1 MRAAVRFGCR
11 QARIKDLEHAM
22 TVAKKRAGASP
33 IKEAKI
39 LHRHHFS
46 SELQRMSVVCD
57 VVTTQSESSSS
68 SSSTQH
74 SIETGRYCLVKGSPE
89 ALKPLLKAENVPEW
103 YDSSYNALAE
113 EGMRVLALA
122 YRRVT
127 ADDAASV
134 AGDGSASE
142 ETSNRPEENRK
153 WVESALDFAGFIA
166 FTCKTRADS
175 PTVIRALL
183 ESAHGVSML
192 TGDAP
197 LTAQFVARGIGLCT
211 KPGAPLTLR
220 RKSSGGGDAGGGAT
234 NAQSP
239 TLHDFEWV
247 GILAKH
253 KEEGSE
259 GYVKPVP
266 LQVPGVKALSEKH
279 DLIVL
284 ESVLDEASAAA
295 TGGGVGDSSG
305 DSPPTAGGGSA
316 PSDRKKAALD
326 AKPAADDI
334 YSEVDAIR
342 VFARCSPQGKAK
354 IIRCLQKNDPEN
366 HVLMC
371 GDGGN
376 DVGALKQAD
385 VGLALLSGY
394 GNANT
399 TDTGPA
405 DAELKQLEGK
415 RANNLASLTDG
426 SGAAPGGPAAV
437 GAGLSKSAEEE
448 LNKQALVRE
457 QRRKEA
463 TRMRKVLLDKKKQE
477 LMKNQQQMLQEEL
490 ANMKERGED
499 TGIMGMA
506 KAAQNVAQRVKVE
519 MQKENAEF
527 NKKHGNLFDAS
538 TGSKGDGVDGL
549 DDPLAALD
557 DALPIVRPGDASVA
571 APFTSRTPSVLSV
584 VTLIRQ
590 GRCTLL
596 SALQQQQIMML
607 ECIISAYALSA
618 LSLEGARSSERQM
631 MASGWLIMTASLAF
645 SYTKHVDE
653 MHPCRP
659 LRRLFHPA
667 VFFSML
673 GQAAIHVFCMGY
685 GVSLAKEEM
694 GEDAL
699 KEVLDFFKKAK
710 AKELPEQLENEDDPW
725 AEIMSMWQAPFKPN
739 LLNTVV
745 FLVETSQMIAVLFVN
760 YKGRPWMK
768 GILENHPLFLSV
780 FLCIAGVA
788 ACAWGFSPYVNSMIH
803 LEAFPDD
810 KFRWQVMFLVFLSIG
825 GTFIWDRLV
834 TAIFA
839 PKVFKAMID
848 EGKKTTFK
856 DVLPLL
862 KTAGMVAGGLF
873 VLANGSILMLG
884 GLGWWW
890 YKKKQA
896 DEAAAL

>member
-1 MRAAVRFGCR
+1 
-11 QARIKDLEHAM
+11 
-22 TVAKKRAGASP
+22 
-33 IKEAKI
+33 
-39 LHRHHFS
+39 
-46 SELQRMSVVCD
+46 
-57 VVTTQSESSSS
+57 
-68 SSSTQH
+68 
-74 SIETGRYCLVKGSPE
+74 
-89 ALKPLLKAENVPEW
+89 
-103 YDSSYNALAE
+103 
-113 EGMRVLALA
+113 
-122 YRRVT
+122 
-127 ADDAASV
+127 
-134 AGDGSASE
+134 
-142 ETSNRPEENRK
+142 
-153 WVESALDFAGFIA
+153 
-166 FTCKTRADS
+166 
-175 PTVIRALL
+175 
-183 ESAHGVSML
+183 ML

-197 LTAQFVARGIGLCT
+197 LTAQFVARHRALHE
-211 KPGAPLTLR
+211 AR
-220 RKSSGGGDAGGGAT
+220 RPADPSPKVERRGDAGGGAT

-305 DSPPTAGGGSA
+305 DSPPTAGGSA

-448 LNKQALVRE
+448 LNKQAQVRE

-557 DALPIVRPGDASVA
+557 DALPSSAPEMLRGGAFHEQDAVGAQRRDFDSPGTLHVAVRIAAAANHDARVYHFSVRPICAVA
-571 APFTSRTPSVLSV
+571 RRGAFQRATNDGERLADHDRFS
-584 VTLIRQ
+584 
-590 GRCTLL
+590 CFLL
-596 SALQQQQIMML
+596 
-607 ECIISAYALSA
+607 
-618 LSLEGARSSERQM
+618 
-631 MASGWLIMTASLAF
+631 
-645 SYTKHVDE
+645 H
-653 MHPCRP
+653 
-659 LRRLFHPA
+659 
-667 VFFSML
+667 
-673 GQAAIHVFCMGY
+673 
-685 GVSLAKEEM
+685 
-694 GEDAL
+694 
-699 KEVLDFFKKAK
+699 
-710 AKELPEQLENEDDPW
+710 
-725 AEIMSMWQAPFKPN
+725 
-739 LLNTVV
+739 
-745 FLVETSQMIAVLFVN
+745 
-760 YKGRPWMK
+760 
-768 GILENHPLFLSV
+768 
-780 FLCIAGVA
+780 
-788 ACAWGFSPYVNSMIH
+788 
-803 LEAFPDD
+803 
-810 KFRWQVMFLVFLSIG
+810 
-825 GTFIWDRLV
+825 
-834 TAIFA
+834 
-839 PKVFKAMID
+839 
-848 EGKKTTFK
+848 
-856 DVLPLL
+856 
-862 KTAGMVAGGLF
+862 
-873 VLANGSILMLG
+873 
-884 GLGWWW
+884 
-890 YKKKQA
+890 
-896 DEAAAL
+896 